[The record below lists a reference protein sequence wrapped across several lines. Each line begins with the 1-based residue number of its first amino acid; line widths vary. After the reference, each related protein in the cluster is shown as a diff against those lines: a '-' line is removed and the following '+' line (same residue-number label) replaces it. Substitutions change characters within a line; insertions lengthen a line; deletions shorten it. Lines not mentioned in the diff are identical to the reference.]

1 MQSVSP
7 YTVSIETKVIDQ
19 VYERISAYPW
29 DSFASV
35 DGWDYGSDPSYMKNL
50 CEYWV
55 NDFDWRKQE
64 VKINQFDHYKTS
76 IENVDIHFIYEK
88 GSGNSPTPLI
98 ISHGWPGSFLEFL
111 DFIEPLAHPERF
123 GGDINQSFDVIVPS
137 LPGFGFSGPITRAY
151 GPREIASMFNTLMT
165 DRLGYKSYMAQGGD
179 WGSAVTSWLG
189 FNHSDH
195 CKAIHLNCLTIRH
208 ANGPVGE
215 EEIKWAKLFEE
226 DQILENGYR
235 TQQGTK
241 PQTLSYS
248 MVDSP
253 VGIAAW
259 IIEKMR
265 SWSDCNGDL
274 ESKWTKD
281 HLLTNIMIY
290 IVTGTFPTASWIY
303 YGRRI
308 EGNTTAAAS
317 IVLSEEGKRVEV
329 PTGCA
334 LFPKEILRWAPK
346 SYVER
351 IYNVTRWTE
360 MSSGAHFAAMEEPEL
375 YINDVRTFASENYS
389 S

>member
-7 YTVSIETKVIDQ
+7 YTISIERKVIDQ
-19 VYERISAYPW
+19 VYQRVSSYPW
-29 DSFASV
+29 DALISV
-35 DGWDYGSDPSYMKNL
+35 DGWAYGSDPSYMKEL

-55 NDFDWRKQE
+55 NDFDWFKQE
-64 VKINQFDHYKTS
+64 EKINKFDHYKTS

-88 GSGNSPTPLI
+88 GSGDSPTPLV

-111 DFIEPLAHPERF
+111 DVIEPLAHPERF
-123 GGDINQSFDVIVPS
+123 GGDISQSFDVIVPS
-137 LPGFGFSGPITRAY
+137 LPGFGFSGPIARAY

-208 ANGPVGE
+208 ADGPIGE

-235 TQQGTK
+235 TQKATK
-241 PQTLSYS
+241 PQTLSYA

-259 IIEKMR
+259 IIEKMH
-265 SWSDCNGDL
+265 SWSDCHGDL

-281 HLLTNIMIY
+281 HLLTNIMLYVI
-290 IVTGTFPTASWIY
+290 TETFPTASWIY
-303 YGRRI
+303 YGRRL
-308 EGNTTAAAS
+308 ECNTTAAAS
-317 IVLSEEGKRVEV
+317 IVLSEKGNRVEV
-329 PTGCA
+329 PTACA
-334 LFPKEILRWAPK
+334 LFPRELLRWAPR

-351 IYNVTRWTE
+351 IFNVTRWTE
-360 MSSGAHFAAMEEPEL
+360 MNSGADFAAMEEPEL
-375 YINDVRTFASENYS
+375 YINDIREFATENYVS
-389 S
+389 

>member
-111 DFIEPLAHPERF
+111 DVIEPLAHPERF

-281 HLLTNIMIY
+281 HLLTNIMI
-290 IVTGTFPTASWIY
+290 
-303 YGRRI
+303 
-308 EGNTTAAAS
+308 
-317 IVLSEEGKRVEV
+317 
-329 PTGCA
+329 
-334 LFPKEILRWAPK
+334 
-346 SYVER
+346 
-351 IYNVTRWTE
+351 
-360 MSSGAHFAAMEEPEL
+360 
-375 YINDVRTFASENYS
+375 
-389 S
+389 

>member
-7 YTVSIETKVIDQ
+7 YTVSIERKVIDQ
-19 VYERISAYPW
+19 VYQRVSSYPW
-29 DSFASV
+29 DALISV
-35 DGWDYGSDPSYMKNL
+35 DGWDYGSDPSYMKEL

-55 NDFDWRKQE
+55 NDFDWLKQE
-64 VKINQFDHYKTS
+64 EKINKFDHYKTS
-76 IENVDIHFIYEK
+76 IENIDIHFIYEK
-88 GSGNSPTPLI
+88 GSGDSPTPLI

-111 DFIEPLAHPERF
+111 DVIEPLAHPERF
-123 GGDINQSFDVIVPS
+123 GGDIRQSFDVIVPS
-137 LPGFGFSGPITRAY
+137 LPGFGFSGPIARAY

-215 EEIKWAKLFEE
+215 EEMKWARLFEE

-253 VGIAAW
+253 VGISAW

-265 SWSDCNGDL
+265 AWSDCNGDL

-281 HLLTNIMIY
+281 HLLTNIMLY

-303 YGRRI
+303 YARRI

-334 LFPKEILRWAPK
+334 LFPKELLRWAPK

-351 IYNVTRWTE
+351 IYNVTHWTV